1 MRVLVVQHYYKE
13 HKPRQHKMQHKMSPI
28 SRLSDYLITKCINS
42 VKKYC
47 EINNYDYHLSSDT
60 LWYNYYENRWSNL
73 CLERWIFAS
82 LRASEGNYDTVVVV
96 DTDFLAV
103 SDEPF
108 PYCVGVSGYNKV
120 HDRRWVVPE
129 QYSKFAICG
138 GITVWWKEHLHNFAK
153 FINETVRYTRK
164 QLPLTVLS
172 SHDESFIIHFLSNN
186 PHINIGYLP
195 QKFNVKSHE
204 KTPNNPVFYHLTGF
218 FNSKINTYKSLSKE
232 TRDKIL
238 Q

>member
-13 HKPRQHKMQHKMSPI
+13 HKHRQHKINPI
-28 SRLSDYLITKCINS
+28 SKLSDYLITKCINS

-47 EINNYDYHLSSDT
+47 EINNYDYHLNSDT
-60 LWYNYYENRWSNL
+60 LRYDYYENRWSNL

-103 SDEPF
+103 SAEPF
-108 PYCVGVSGYNKV
+108 PYCPGTSGYSKI
-120 HDRRWVVPE
+120 HDL
-129 QYSKFAICG
+129 QSKIPKKYHKFVLCG
-138 GITVWWKEHLHNFAK
+138 GITLWWKEHLHNFAK

-164 QLPLTVLS
+164 ELPLNVIR
-172 SHDESFIIHFLSNN
+172 SHDESFINHFLFDNT
-186 PHINIGYLP
+186 HINIGYLP
-195 QKFNVKSHE
+195 QRFNVRPNE
-204 KTPNNPVFYHLTGF
+204 KTPNNPVFYHLAGP